1 MSAPQYRPSIED
13 QSVQAS
19 LGVPGPQLYPSTPSS
34 PQLYH
39 TASSP
44 QQYPA
49 TIQSPSGPQSIRSP
63 STNAD
68 YITDDIPLNDVVPP
82 YSGPSTGSPS
92 FNQPPVSAQR
102 AYVQPLPFSQ
112 PSSSASPGRT
122 SSPPQITPNT
132 QAKRS
137 NPLGDPRTKPTLPQI
152 PPHKFTP
159 TEKTMVLQPLPYGWS
174 LDCPEGDTDPALEV
188 MFSGKPPAQGYQ
200 NVLWTHAYPALD
212 CDGRCNNERR
222 FHSRIRYTCV
232 TCKPGSTV
240 FNLCETCFATADV
253 GSLHNPNH
261 ELYKMD
267 LAFPDW
273 SHPAWH
279 RGIKD
284 LEQVVKHI
292 GSKTWTWADKGNC
305 ERGDKYMEQTVK
317 RMFIGKTV
325 VKPEIVEMDGMEMSM
340 TGFLHVLIASEKILT
355 EVTFRSSPSLSGV
368 DLAKMFIVMFE
379 KLPDAFPKLH
389 TIRAI
394 GCNFFDF
401 RHLDPSKRVDY
412 AKRIQDLFDKSYTR
426 QDAAHTEWINAQ
438 MEEDGGGCCGL
449 FGGSSKNIGEE
460 PYVRPACKVI
470 FSVCDGVMN
479 TPCGFPGLP
488 PAVWW
493 GGEPDKCYNK
503 IRDKTLGVVEYLGD
517 PERLMD
523 PVEERKRVLNKRK
536 AREYAHMLSI
546 VGGVDKLTEE
556 TNRKL
561 NEHLDKMVSQ
571 F

>member
-1 MSAPQYRPSIED
+1 MAAPQYRSSIDD
-13 QSVQAS
+13 QSVQAPPAVS
-19 LGVPGPQLYPSTPSS
+19 GTQLYPSAPSF
-34 PQLYH
+34 PQQYH
-39 TASSP
+39 SASSP
-44 QQYPA
+44 QQYVTEPHS
-49 TIQSPSGPQSIRSP
+49 IPIHSSP
-63 STNAD
+63 TAD
-68 YITDDIPLNDVVPP
+68 FITEDFPLDDVVPA
-82 YSGPSTGSPS
+82 YSGPSTGSSS
-92 FNQPPVSAQR
+92 FAPVPASIQLPYA
-102 AYVQPLPFSQ
+102 QPLSFD
-112 PSSSASPGRT
+112 PSSSAS
-122 SSPPQITPNT
+122 SSRIPPPSQPPANT
-132 QAKRS
+132 QTKRS
-137 NPLGDPRTKPTLPQI
+137 NPLGDPRPKPILPQI

-159 TEKTMVLQPLPYGWS
+159 TEKTMVLQPVPYGWS
-174 LDCPEGDTDPALEV
+174 LNRPDGDTDPALEA
-188 MFSGKPPAQGYQ
+188 MFCGKPPAQGYQ
-200 NVLWTHAYPALD
+200 NVLWAHAYPALD
-212 CDGRCNNERR
+212 CDGRCNNRNK

-232 TCKPGSTV
+232 TCNPSRTV
-240 FNLCETCFATADV
+240 FNMCEACFASADV

-273 SHPAWH
+273 SHPAWN

-292 GSKTWTWADKGNC
+292 GSKTWTWAVTGNC
-305 ERGDKYMEQTVK
+305 EKGDRYMEDTVK

-355 EVTFRSSPSLSGV
+355 EVTFRSSPSMSGV
-368 DLAKMFIVMFE
+368 DLLKMFIVMFE

-389 TIRAI
+389 TVRAI

-401 RHLDPSKRVDY
+401 RHLDASKRVDY
-412 AKRIQDLFDKSYTR
+412 AKRIQDLFDKSRTR
-426 QDAAHTEWINAQ
+426 QEAAQTEWINAQ
-438 MEEDGGGCCGL
+438 MEDDGGGCCGV
-449 FGGSSKNIGEE
+449 FGGSSNNIGEE
-460 PYVRPACKVI
+460 PYVRPVCKVS

-493 GGEPDKCYNK
+493 GGTPDKCFNK

-523 PVEERKRVLNKRK
+523 PVEERTRVLNKRK
-536 AREYAHMLSI
+536 AQNYAHLVSI
-546 VGGVDKLTEE
+546 VGGVEKLTEE
-556 TNRKL
+556 MNRKL
-561 NEHLDKMVSQ
+561 NEHLDKTVPQ